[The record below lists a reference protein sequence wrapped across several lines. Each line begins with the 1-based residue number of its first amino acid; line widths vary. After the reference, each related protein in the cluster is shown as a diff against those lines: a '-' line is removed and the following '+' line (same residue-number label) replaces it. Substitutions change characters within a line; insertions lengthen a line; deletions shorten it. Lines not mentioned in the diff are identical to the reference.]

1 MDSLRTVLVII
12 GLLIILG
19 LLGHG
24 LWTIR
29 KNNQATKDKRE
40 SLERKRRRPPEDLF
54 SAVDDGEPDAAVAD
68 PFAAKMQAKSAR
80 NSAHK
85 KKPVHVEQ
93 ADVAESG
100 KTRAPHTAKQEPTLG
115 DEPAVAEVEQIEI
128 NLEDDDFAPRQNASN
143 QERTADSESVQ
154 PDLLDA
160 DLHDSD
166 LLESD
171 EPRVLSADESA
182 IEAADTVIDEPMEE
196 DLEATSTDTMQA
208 SVEDNSEDALEQA
221 TDTVPVTDKAPEI
234 EVVTLFVTGDI
245 QGAILL
251 QMTTELGLK
260 YGDMDIFHRHQES
273 SGHGPVLFS
282 VANMFNPGTF
292 DIHSMERFETQGIVL
307 FMTLPLKSDGHQAFT
322 MMYNAA
328 NKIADA
334 MPRAA
339 VLDGNRNPV
348 TKQSVQHTYQRIREF
363 ERKQRLHKT
372 PPKW

>member
-1 MDSLRTVLVII
+1 MDSLRIVLVII

-29 KNNQATKDKRE
+29 KNNQVAKDKRE

-54 SAVDDGEPDAAVAD
+54 SAAEDTDFAPDATD
-68 PFAAKMQAKSAR
+68 PLDVKLQASPKRS
-80 NSAHK
+80 K
-85 KKPVHVEQ
+85 KTVYVEQ
-93 ADVAESG
+93 ASVTESG
-100 KTRAPHTAKQEPTLG
+100 RSSGLRSEKQEPALNEEV
-115 DEPAVAEVEQIEI
+115 DESLLHDERAHADIEQMEI
-128 NLEDDDFAPRQNASN
+128 NLDDDDFALREQGRQELQDASAEDL
-143 QERTADSESVQ
+143 QA
-154 PDLLDA
+154 DLLDG
-160 DLHDSD
+160 
-166 LLESD
+166 E

-182 IEAADTVIDEPMEE
+182 IEATDDIEKGLRGDGEVSIEAAPDQTEVEQEE
-196 DLEATSTDTMQA
+196 ATDIEALEAEEPA
-208 SVEDNSEDALEQA
+208 SEPAKQEPD
-221 TDTVPVTDKAPEI
+221 I

-245 QGAILL
+245 QGAVLL

-260 YGDMDIFHRHQES
+260 YGEMDIFHRHLES

-292 DIHSMERFETQGIVL
+292 DIHNMERFETQGIVL

-339 VLDGNRNPV
+339 VLDGNRNPM

-363 ERKQRLHKT
+363 ERKQRLQKPT
-372 PPKW
+372 PQW

>member
-29 KNNQATKDKRE
+29 KSNQATKDKRE
-40 SLERKRRRPPEDLF
+40 SVERKRRRPPEDLF
-54 SAVDDGEPDAAVAD
+54 STAGHSDPDTAVAD
-68 PFAAKMQAKSAR
+68 PFAAKIKAKPG
-80 NSAHK
+80 HH

-93 ADVAESG
+93 ADVNESG
-100 KTRAPHTAKQEPTLG
+100 KGRSAHKQEPTLG
-115 DEPAVAEVEQIEI
+115 ETVASEAEQIEI
-128 NLEDDDFAPRQNASN
+128 NLDDDHFALRQKAPH
-143 QERTADSESVQ
+143 QERLADAESIQ

-160 DLHDSD
+160 
-166 LLESD
+166 D

-182 IEAADTVIDEPMEE
+182 IEAADTVVDEQQEA
-196 DLEATSTDTMQA
+196 DLEAA
-208 SVEDNSEDALEQA
+208 SAEQLQVGAKHSDIPSAADELEQA
-221 TDTVPVTDKAPEI
+221 EESTAAEENKEPEI

-292 DIHSMERFETQGIVL
+292 DIHNMERFETQGIVL

-339 VLDGNRNPV
+339 VLDGNRNQV

-363 ERKQRLHKT
+363 ERKQRIHKT

>member
-1 MDSLRTVLVII
+1 MDSLRVVLVMI
-12 GLLIILG
+12 GVVIILA

-29 KNNQATKDKRE
+29 KNNQVAKDKRE
-40 SLERKRRRPPEDLF
+40 QLERKRRRSPEDLF
-54 SAVDDGEPDAAVAD
+54 SQAEEVDDSELQD
-68 PFAAKMQAKSAR
+68 PL
-80 NSAHK
+80 
-85 KKPVHVEQ
+85 KPRPPRSKRAVHVEQ
-93 ADVAESG
+93 ANAADS
-100 KTRAPHTAKQEPTLG
+100 TSR
-115 DEPAVAEVEQIEI
+115 EPAIDERIEPDLLADTDPSVDIEQMEI
-128 NLEDDDFAPRQNASN
+128 DLNDDTFAPRQQA
-143 QERTADSESVQ
+143 TDSGEFNDVEPGQQS
-154 PDLLDA
+154 LLDETI
-160 DLHDSD
+160 D
-166 LLESD
+166 D
-171 EPRVLSADESA
+171 EDERRVLTADESDA
-182 IEAADTVIDEPMEE
+182 EAADEVAAKVS
-196 DLEATSTDTMQA
+196 ATGETELTADDD
-208 SVEDNSEDALEQA
+208 VEQA
-221 TDTVPVTDKAPEI
+221 AMDAEAEEASSKQEPQL
-234 EVVTLFVTGDI
+234 EVITLFVTGDI

-260 YGDMDIFHRHQES
+260 YGDMDIFHRHSES

-292 DIHSMERFETQGIVL
+292 DITNMERFETQGIVL

-363 ERKQRLHKT
+363 ERKQRLQKPST
-372 PPKW
+372 QW